1 MKIAYTGN
9 PTYGLAQAWSRR
21 VAGTIDVKNNTR
33 YETHFF
39 SRANSYNFDDPEARH
54 NFAKVSL
61 EYDVVINSS
70 ALHNFQQTLLLKQVW
85 DVWNEQ
91 SKVGRIINIGST
103 ADRSNSGTDWIYPTE
118 KKALREFS
126 LGLSMMSVWQ
136 NHPTKVSYISFGSL
150 QTSKVHKKH
159 PDRTLMDLTKA
170 VSIIKQVVDQDKENV
185 LSEYRIDP
193 VQIK

>member
-170 VSIIKQVVDQDKENV
+170 VRIIKQVVDQDKENV

>member
-91 SKVGRIINIGST
+91 SKIGRIINIGST

-150 QTSKVHKKH
+150 QTSKVNKKH

>member
-85 DVWNEQ
+85 DVWNKQ

>member
-21 VAGTIDVKNNTR
+21 VAGTIDVRNNTR

-91 SKVGRIINIGST
+91 SKVGRIVNIGST

-150 QTSKVHKKH
+150 QTSKVHKNH

-170 VSIIKQVVDQDKENV
+170 VNVIKQIVDQDQENV

>member
-170 VSIIKQVVDQDKENV
+170 VSIIKQVVNQDKENV

>member
-54 NFAKVSL
+54 TFAKVSL

>member
-21 VAGTIDVKNNTR
+21 VAGTIDVRNNTR

-85 DVWNEQ
+85 DLWNEQ
-91 SKVGRIINIGST
+91 SKVGRIVNIGST

-170 VSIIKQVVDQDKENV
+170 VNVIKQIVDQDQENV

>member
-85 DVWNEQ
+85 DLWNEQ
-91 SKVGRIINIGST
+91 SKVGRIVNIGST

>member
-85 DVWNEQ
+85 DLWNEQ
-91 SKVGRIINIGST
+91 SKVGRIVNIGST

-170 VSIIKQVVDQDKENV
+170 VNVIKQIVDQDQENV

>member
-1 MKIAYTGN
+1 MKLAYTGN

>member
-9 PTYGLAQAWSRR
+9 PTYGLAQAWSKR

>member
-136 NHPTKVSYISFGSL
+136 NHPTKVSYIKLISFL
-150 QTSKVHKKH
+150 PK
-159 PDRTLMDLTKA
+159 R
-170 VSIIKQVVDQDKENV
+170 
-185 LSEYRIDP
+185 
-193 VQIK
+193 

>member
-150 QTSKVHKKH
+150 QTSKVNKKH

>member
-21 VAGTIDVKNNTR
+21 VAGTIDVRNNTR

-85 DVWNEQ
+85 DLWNEQ
-91 SKVGRIINIGST
+91 SKVGRIVNIGST

-126 LGLSMMSVWQ
+126 LGLSIMSVWQ

-170 VSIIKQVVDQDKENV
+170 VNVIKQIVDQDQENV

>member
-170 VSIIKQVVDQDKENV
+170 VNVIKQVVDQDKENV

>member
-39 SRANSYNFDDPEARH
+39 SRANSYNFDDSEARH

-136 NHPTKVSYISFGSL
+136 NHPTKVSSISFGSL

-159 PDRTLMDLTKA
+159 PDRPLMDLTKA